1 MASPFSTLSPSDFSH
16 FTIVPD
22 SMPWPRR
29 GSLTSVAIVPSHGSA
44 NRCEHVAGVRDDE
57 LLHHRRERQ
66 RRELR
71 ADTLD
76 RRVEPVERA
85 VLNHGGNLCAETTA
99 DDRFVRD
106 DAAVRLLDGRDQR
119 VLV

>member
-1 MASPFSTLSPSDFSH
+1 L
-16 FTIVPD
+16 TIVPD

-29 GSLTSVAIVPSHGSA
+29 GSLTSVAIAAPHGSA
-44 NRCEHVAGVRDDE
+44 NRFKHVGCMGNDE

-71 ADTLD
+71 ADALD

-85 VLNHGGNLCAETTA
+85 VLDHGGDLGAETA
-99 DDRFVRD
+99 AHDRLVRD
-106 DAAVRLLDGRDQR
+106 DAAVRFLYGGDQC
-119 VLV
+119 VLVE

>member
-29 GSLTSVAIVPSHGSA
+29 GSLTSVAIVAPHGSA
-44 NRCEHVAGVRDDE
+44 NCFEHVARVRDDA

-71 ADTLD
+71 ADALD
-76 RRVEPVERA
+76 RRGEPVERA
-85 VLNHGGNLCAETTA
+85 VLDHGCDLCAEATA
-99 DDRFVRD
+99 DDRLVRA